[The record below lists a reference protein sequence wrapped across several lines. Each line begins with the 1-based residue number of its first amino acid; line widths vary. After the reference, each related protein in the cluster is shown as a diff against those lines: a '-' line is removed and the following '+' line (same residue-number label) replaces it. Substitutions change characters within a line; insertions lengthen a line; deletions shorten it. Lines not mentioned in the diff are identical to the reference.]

1 MSLRNPLAR
10 AAGHGSAK
18 EGVQHWWAQRL
29 SAMALAFLVPWFIVF
44 AIGLLGADHETAR
57 AAVAQPLNAVLLLL
71 LVAAIFHHARLG
83 LQVVVEDYVHTRFA
97 ELTLQV
103 LIRFAYLAAAVAA
116 AFAIIR
122 VALSA
127 G

>member
-18 EGVQHWWAQRL
+18 EGVQHWWLQRL
-29 SAMALAFLVPWFIVF
+29 SAMALVFLVPWFIVF
-44 AIGLLGADHETAR
+44 AIGLIGADHASTR
-57 AAVAQPLNAVLLLL
+57 AAVASPLNAVLLLL
-71 LVAAIFHHARLG
+71 LVGTIFFHARLG
-83 LQVVVEDYVHTRFA
+83 LQVIIEDYIHTRFV

-103 LIRFAYLAAAVAA
+103 LVRFAYLAAAVAA
-116 AFAIIR
+116 IFAIIR
-122 VALSA
+122 IALSA